1 VLLPKGLFGDR
12 RTGIQILRISLNLRL
27 KLPGGNPSPEK
38 GEDTVYFTRYI
49 TEYLVKN
56 PSHMIIERTDIKTE
70 LNWHTKMIN

>member
-56 PSHMIIERTDIKTE
+56 PSHIRRGHIDNKTE
-70 LNWHTKMIN
+70 LN